1 MVSESVFLWV
11 LCVSS
16 FPVLFCFYWP
26 VCFLQ
31 KERYGA
37 GWVGRW
43 EYLGG
48 GGETYNQN
56 ILHENIFNQKKKI
69 YKTFSV
75 KGFTKVTFFSV
86 WLPKKESLVHCVKHK
101 RCYICNALCQ
111 ASVYF
116 KFIWHFFT
124 ADIVL
129 HAFMLGSDTLPRYS
143 RQQRNRF
150 SCNPHRL

>member
-1 MVSESVFLWV
+1 MESHCVYKPHVKVGPIPSRRPTQIELHVIFIHFLLSHISLFGHFFYLIDVLLVYCGFWIRVFTGFV
-11 LCVSS
+11 CVSS

-31 KERYGA
+31 KERCGA

-56 ILHENIFNQKKKI
+56 ILYENIFNQKKKI

-86 WLPKKESLVHCVKHK
+86 WLPKK
-101 RCYICNALCQ
+101 
-111 ASVYF
+111 
-116 KFIWHFFT
+116 
-124 ADIVL
+124 
-129 HAFMLGSDTLPRYS
+129 
-143 RQQRNRF
+143 
-150 SCNPHRL
+150 